1 VRVGVFSG
9 VRSPEEGGGYVF
21 GREILQAVRALAA
34 ESRHEFVHIEG
45 APSLWGRAREALWRH
60 SSFARAHVRGPG
72 WLQAEVDRLKV
83 DFLWCFTPAS
93 YFLQA
98 PYAAIVWD
106 LQHRTMPWFPELTA
120 AGEWERRE
128 RLNALFLPRA
138 SLVVTG
144 TRVGAEE
151 IVRAYGVEPERIL
164 LLPHPTPNYALN
176 APAVARPTA
185 SNPLIFYPAQF
196 WPHKNQGALIEAL
209 ALLKTKH
216 SITAD
221 LALTGSDKGNR
232 AYCEQLAT
240 RLGVRSAVRFLG
252 FVPTEELIRLYQQ
265 AAALAYVSFGG
276 PENLPPLEAFALGCP
291 VVAADV
297 PGAVEQLGDAALLV
311 DPRSPEAIAEMLA
324 RVIREPAV
332 AEDLRSRGRRRAE
345 SRRAEA
351 FVRGMFAWLDGFE
364 RVRRSWPLSSEGA

>member
-1 VRVGVFSG
+1 
-9 VRSPEEGGGYVF
+9 
-21 GREILQAVRALAA
+21 
-34 ESRHEFVHIEG
+34 
-45 APSLWGRAREALWRH
+45 
-60 SSFARAHVRGPG
+60 
-72 WLQAEVDRLKV
+72 
-83 DFLWCFTPAS
+83 
-93 YFLQA
+93 
-98 PYAAIVWD
+98 
-106 LQHRTMPWFPELTA
+106 
-120 AGEWERRE
+120 
-128 RLNALFLPRA
+128 
-138 SLVVTG
+138 
-144 TRVGAEE
+144 
-151 IVRAYGVEPERIL
+151 
-164 LLPHPTPNYALN
+164 
-176 APAVARPTA
+176 
-185 SNPLIFYPAQF
+185 
-196 WPHKNQGALIEAL
+196 
-209 ALLKTKH
+209 
-216 SITAD
+216 
-221 LALTGSDKGNR
+221 
-232 AYCEQLAT
+232 
-240 RLGVRSAVRFLG
+240 VRFLG